1 MVDWIL
7 TKPRNRINHDSW
19 LTDRLR
25 TSINHPLSLSLNKGK
40 LPEALKIAINNSIS
54 QTQTQSRQLE
64 LVGNGTFLDEFDL
77 KVKYQHKAGYAEK
90 IMERTLSFKHALTD
104 AMMYEDMEYKSIAT
118 QSSKREHY
126 MDFHGDLDC
135 LFMVF

>member
-40 LPEALKIAINNSIS
+40 LPEALKIVINNSIS

-64 LVGNGTFLDEFDL
+64 LVGNGTFMDEFDL
-77 KVKYQHKAGYAEK
+77 KVKYQQKPGYAEK
-90 IMERTLSFKHALTD
+90 IMQRTHSFKHILTD
-104 AMMYEDMEYKSIAT
+104 AMMFEDMEYKTIAT